1 MWIKWNGVKSRPSAW
16 IIHSTTDVNA
26 LVFSQA
32 DIFLCFPWFVI
43 YVVDNND
50 PPPKKKQTKTKHHD
64 TKARGEC
71 YRSMQRCS
79 DANDESALLE
89 GEHQTNLQCYY
100 LKIRSDDPYLLFD
113 NYHQDILLSWCQS
126 FHVDTR
132 RFGGE
137 EKVGQ
142 FTRISPKHPFVVH
155 NFLSV
160 IIFVCALN
168 GIIISLHML
177 REPGNTRLFLRCS
190 TSYTIPRGL
199 TNILGGIL
207 YRDRTYAG
215 AYRERHGNIK
225 RSLHWRHYWNR
236 AFGRRVPNMQVV
248 VLF

>member
-50 PPPKKKQTKTKHHD
+50 PPPKKKNPKNTMKQKPEGNATV
-64 TKARGEC
+64 A
-71 YRSMQRCS
+71 CS
-79 DANDESALLE
+79 AAVTTDANDESALLE

-177 REPGNTRLFLRCS
+177 RNLGTPDFFYVVRLP
-190 TSYTIPRGL
+190 IPFQGDWP
-199 TNILGGIL
+199 T
-207 YRDRTYAG
+207 
-215 AYRERHGNIK
+215 
-225 RSLHWRHYWNR
+225 
-236 AFGRRVPNMQVV
+236 F
-248 VLF
+248 